1 MIPCI
6 LILTLSGDCLKRD
19 GECVCLTPAELAAEI
34 ERPDIWDRLL
44 AAVEQA
50 KERTND

>member
-19 GECVCLTPAELAAEI
+19 GECVCMTPAEMAAEI
-34 ERPDIWDRLL
+34 ERPDIWERLRV
-44 AAVEQA
+44 AVEET
-50 KERTND
+50 KEKAQ